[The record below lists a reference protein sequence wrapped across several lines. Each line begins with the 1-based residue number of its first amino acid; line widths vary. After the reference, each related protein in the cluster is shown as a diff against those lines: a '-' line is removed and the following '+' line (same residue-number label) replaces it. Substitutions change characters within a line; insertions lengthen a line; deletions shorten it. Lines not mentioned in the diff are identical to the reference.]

1 MKYKFIL
8 FALLLLAANLVQA
21 QTDGRTISETY
32 LLPGNELKVDSLSKD
47 PDKWDNLLDFLEKE
61 KTIRDTRIGKWLN
74 DLNLKFKTFQNQDST
89 KSSLGLNYHLT
100 IERASIKEKG
110 SLKNGRSIALESG
123 GNISFSKKVNP
134 YNFLQSKVSL
144 NLFHAGGGVF
154 LKPTNHDLAYYANL
168 RRKLAMYES
177 TKEILNSAEWKE
189 MNEAFVL
196 KNSWVIKYD
205 FNAGIESNQDFSMIQ
220 NTFGIRFGAGLKSW
234 DKNSLASSLNLIDY
248 PFQLIR
254 KITRYNG
261 TIHPGVTIPSL
272 LAGVDLVNPVDD
284 EIREKIEP
292 GSKPYP
298 RANLEVGF
306 RTILTEVTNQTL
318 YLNSSYKY
326 FTEIGASSNIRRN
339 HYNNFSYFTVSLVTS
354 SGFYTSYCYG
364 KLPFDRQNDAV
375 YEIGFK
381 YKVD

>member
-1 MKYKFIL
+1 MNHKIII
-8 FALLLLAANLVQA
+8 LLLGLFTVHNLYA
-21 QTDGRTISETY
+21 QTDNKTITETY
-32 LLPGNELKVDSLSKD
+32 LLPGSAEKVDSLSKN

-61 KTIRDTRIGKWLN
+61 KTIRDTKVGKWLN

-89 KSSLGLNYHLT
+89 KSSLGLNYHLN
-100 IERASIKEKG
+100 IERATIKEKG
-110 SLKNGRSIALESG
+110 NLKNGQSISFESG
-123 GNISFSKKVNP
+123 GNVSFSKKVNP
-134 YNFLQSKVSL
+134 YNFLSSKVSL
-144 NLFHAGGGVF
+144 NLFHAGGGVT

-205 FNAGIESNQDFSMIQ
+205 LNTGIESNQDFSMIQ

-234 DKNSLASSLNLIDY
+234 NKNSLASKLNFIDY
-248 PFQLIR
+248 PFELIR

-261 TIHPGVTIPSL
+261 TIHPGITIPSL
-272 LAGVDLVNPVDD
+272 LLGFDVVNPVKDD
-284 EIREKIEP
+284 IRKKIEP
-292 GSKPYP
+292 KLKPYP
-298 RANLEVGF
+298 RVNMEVGF
-306 RTILTEVTNQTL
+306 RTILTEISNQTL

-326 FTEIGASSNIRRN
+326 FTELSASTNIRNN
-339 HYNNFSYFTVSLVTS
+339 HYNDFSYFTISLVTS